1 VAGSGRRRRAGL
13 GVGQGAFVI
22 ITAVFIGLMLLLFTG
37 LPIFAGLALFGG
49 GLLFL
54 TQGELGS
61 VTEVIFGELNRYLLV
76 AIPLFAFMAHVMIR
90 GRIVDDLYNTA
101 YTLTRHLPG
110 GLGIATIAAC
120 TVFAAISGSSVA
132 TALTIGAVAI
142 PQMVRL
148 GYEPRAAYGLVA
160 AGGTL
165 GILIPPSGPMVL
177 YGVTTDTSIGALFMA
192 GIVPGMLMA
201 AVFIV
206 WTMLRTAFMHRHIAR
221 EPRATAHEALAALR
235 RSAWALSLPVFV
247 LGGMYAGVFTATEAA
262 AAGVWLALFV
272 AVVIYRNLGW
282 RDIWDSAVDACGVS
296 AMLFMILAGASVFGH
311 VLTKLRIPQQ
321 IVEAVIAADI
331 GVAGFLVVMMA
342 LIFVLG
348 MFLESIAIILITTP
362 VILPAMT
369 HLHINPVWYGV
380 LLVINLELAQI
391 TPPVGMNL
399 FTIKAITKAPMG
411 EIVRGALPYVALM
424 IVVMGTVMVWPEL
437 ALWLPGT
444 MVGR

>member
-1 VAGSGRRRRAGL
+1 MTIAL
-13 GVGQGAFVI
+13 
-22 ITAVFIGLMLLLFTG
+22 VFLALLLLLFTG

-49 GLLFL
+49 AVQYL
-54 TQGELGS
+54 TQGELGT

-76 AIPLFAFMAHVMIR
+76 AIPLFAFMAQVMIR

-120 TVFAAISGSSVA
+120 TIFAAISGSSVA

-142 PQMVRL
+142 PQMIRY
-148 GYEPRAAYGLVA
+148 GYDPKAAYGLVA

-177 YGVTTDTSIGALFMA
+177 YGVTTDTSIGGLFMA
-192 GIVPGMLMA
+192 GVVPGLLMA
-201 AVFIV
+201 GVFIAF
-206 WTMLRTAFMHRHIAR
+206 TMVHTAVAHRHIAR
-221 EPRATAHEALAALR
+221 EPRATLREAAAAIR
-235 RSAWALSLPVFV
+235 KSVWALSLPVFV

-262 AAGVWLALFV
+262 GAGALLALFV
-272 AVVIYRNLGW
+272 GAAIYRSLGW
-282 RDIWDSAVDACGVS
+282 RAVWDSAIDACRVS

-321 IVEAVIAADI
+321 IVETVIAADI
-331 GVAGFLVVMMA
+331 GVTGFLIVMMA
-342 LIFVLG
+342 LILVLG

-362 VILPAMT
+362 VILPAMH
-369 HLHINPVWYGV
+369 HLDINPIWYGI
-380 LLVINLELAQI
+380 LLTINLELAQI

-399 FTIKAITKAPMG
+399 FTIKATTRAPMAD
-411 EIVRGALPYVALM
+411 IVRGAAPYVGLM
-424 IVVMGTVMVWPEL
+424 ILVMALVMIWPEI
-437 ALWLPGT
+437 ALWLPST
-444 MVGR
+444 MR